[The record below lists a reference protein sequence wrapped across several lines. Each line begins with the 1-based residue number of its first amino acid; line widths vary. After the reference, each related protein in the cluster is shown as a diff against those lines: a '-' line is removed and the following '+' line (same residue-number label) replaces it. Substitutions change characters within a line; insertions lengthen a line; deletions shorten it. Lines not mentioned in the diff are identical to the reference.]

1 MSCFSGGWG
10 GRGLLGW
17 GHVMLKK
24 IFLPSDDSDLTSMAL
39 FVARLWF
46 GLAMLF
52 NHGFAKLANY
62 SDLAATFPDPLGL
75 GHGLTLGLVIFAE
88 VLGAL
93 LLTVGLCTR
102 LAALVL
108 VIDMFVAF
116 LMVHKTELS
125 GQNNGELA
133 FLYLA
138 GYVILVIAGGGL
150 FSLDTVV
157 FAGNGRSARREAKA
171 GS

>member
-1 MSCFSGGWG
+1 
-10 GRGLLGW
+10 
-17 GHVMLKK
+17 MLKK
-24 IFLPSDDSDLTSMAL
+24 IFLPSDDSDLTSMAI

-52 NHGFAKLANY
+52 NHGFTKLANF
-62 SDLAATFPDPLGL
+62 SDLAGTFPDPLGM
-75 GHGLTLGLVIFAE
+75 GHELTLGLVIFAE

-93 LLTVGLCTR
+93 LLTVGLFTR
-102 LAALVL
+102 LAAVVL

-116 LMVHKTELS
+116 LMVHKTELT

-138 GYVILVIAGGGL
+138 GYVILLIAGGGL
-150 FSLDTVV
+150 FSLDTVI
-157 FAGNGRSARREAKA
+157 FAGRGRVNGRPATGTDTEKPSPRI
-171 GS
+171 